1 MANIKQ
7 CFTINQ
13 HRTTEEFNSYEEL
26 IKQGLFQGIEIF
38 YPYDKTEEQW
48 LIRIGDIELC
58 KENKKHKRKCT

>member
-38 YPYDKTEEQW
+38 YPYDKTEEQ
-48 LIRIGDIELC
+48 
-58 KENKKHKRKCT
+58 K